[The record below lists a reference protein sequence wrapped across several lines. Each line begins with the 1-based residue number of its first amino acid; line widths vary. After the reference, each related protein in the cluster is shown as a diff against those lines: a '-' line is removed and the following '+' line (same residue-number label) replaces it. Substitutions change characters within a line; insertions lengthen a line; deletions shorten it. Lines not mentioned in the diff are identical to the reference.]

1 MRHTVES
8 ATYGSISQGCS
19 ELAWLLPSKVF
30 FPGDTVYDY
39 EVGNFWS
46 NTEILK
52 PACIA
57 RPTSPEDVSI
67 VVQTSR
73 SSEAEFAV
81 RAGGH
86 MPVRGANSVDDGI
99 LVVMSNLTKME
110 IASDR
115 ASVEVGPGLTWED
128 VYTYLIQFD
137 RTAVGGRISPIGVA
151 GLNLGGGIS
160 FHGNQY
166 GWAADN
172 VLEYEVVLASGEVV
186 VANAT
191 ENVDL
196 FWALKGGGPNFG
208 IVTKFV
214 LRVVP
219 STKVLAGIY
228 TIDGVEMDPLMD
240 VSRDSMEHLDMGR
253 R

>member
-57 RPTSPEDVSI
+57 RPTSSEDVSTVI
-67 VVQTSR
+67 QTSR
-73 SSEAEFAV
+73 SSETEFAV

-99 LVVMSNLTKME
+99 LVAMSNLTKME

-115 ASVEVGPGLTWED
+115 ASVDAGAGLTWED

-166 GWAADN
+166 GWSADN
-172 VLEYEVVLASGEVV
+172 VLEYEVVLASGEIV
-186 VANAT
+186 VANST

-214 LRVVP
+214 LRAVP